1 MSRAWLRRISFGG
14 SLVIAAVLAGC
25 GGNSG
30 ESPRPEVLTVVAT
43 DLAFQ
48 PREIHLS
55 VDRRVTVRLQNDG
68 LVLHDWTVETIAVT
82 GTETRRS
89 GDHEMGPGNRG
100 AIGLHVAAN
109 VGRAAE
115 ITFTPEQF
123 GEYVFYCTAAGHR
136 QAGMEGRLV
145 VG

>member
-1 MSRAWLRRISFGG
+1 MSRAWFRWSSFAG
-14 SLVIAAVLAGC
+14 SLVVAAALVGC
-25 GGNSG
+25 GSG
-30 ESPRPEVLTVVAT
+30 TSEGPSPEVLTVVAT

-68 LVLHDWTVETIAVT
+68 MVLHDWTVETIAVT

-89 GDHEMGPGNRG
+89 GDHEMGPGNHG
-100 AIGLHVAAN
+100 ATGLHVAAN
-109 VGRAAE
+109 AGRAAE
-115 ITFTPEQF
+115 ITFTPEQS